1 MANRTSSSPVL
12 FARGASG
19 SYRKKENV
27 FALAEC
33 RRDITGSSCQ
43 RCVAAAFEDARQVCP
58 FSKDVLIYYDLCSI
72 GFAERNF
79 EFYPAFRKMVGMHAD
94 GSKVPS
100 HCTKYNMAV
109 SELIADVADTA
120 AHSSEKIAKRMKALN
135 EVGCRYK
142 LYALAQCSPMLTDK
156 QCHVCLEDLTAAPGL
171 SGYFGGMKNALWC
184 SYRFEP
190 YSFFDISPGKGEET
204 VWIAVGATVAGLV
217 MILSLLTILFC
228 QRKRRLPREKSS
240 SENLGS
246 GSKASKEGEFGA
258 PRAEPGAYELL
269 EKGLGGFQEQEKG
282 ENSRQNKEKCPYAFD
297 CLNEIK
303 TIIQGKKIALFL
315 DYDGTLSRIV
325 DNHDEAFMS
334 DDLKEFVRLDELHYS
349 GGHGMEI
356 IMSYE
361 TDPYKPAAGY
371 EVFITEATHLLE
383 NAVSTIS
390 GASVENNVYCVSVH
404 YRNVEAK
411 DWGLV
416 EEQVK
421 KVSEGFPQL
430 RQTRGKMVIEFRP
443 NMKWD
448 KGDAVCYLLQK
459 LAENLQLDR
468 SQILPIYI
476 GDDLTDEDAFKV
488 LREESDGFGIVVSRD
503 ARPTEAYYS
512 VRDTTEVMEFLTWL
526 VRWWN
531 ASPASE
537 DSDEIVEV

>member
-190 YSFFDISPGKGEET
+190 YSFFDISPG
-204 VWIAVGATVAGLV
+204 
-217 MILSLLTILFC
+217 
-228 QRKRRLPREKSS
+228 
-240 SENLGS
+240 ENLGS

-258 PRAEPGAYELL
+258 PRAEPGAYE
-269 EKGLGGFQEQEKG
+269 
-282 ENSRQNKEKCPYAFD
+282 EKCPYAFD

-334 DDLKEFVRLDELHYS
+334 DDMRDAVRRAAELFPTSVVSGRSLKKLKEFVRLDELHYS

-430 RQTRGKMVIEFRP
+430 RQTRGKMVSCF
-443 NMKWD
+443 
-448 KGDAVCYLLQK
+448 
-459 LAENLQLDR
+459 
-468 SQILPIYI
+468 S
-476 GDDLTDEDAFKV
+476 
-488 LREESDGFGIVVSRD
+488 
-503 ARPTEAYYS
+503 
-512 VRDTTEVMEFLTWL
+512 
-526 VRWWN
+526 
-531 ASPASE
+531 
-537 DSDEIVEV
+537 